1 MAAWARWCYRHRLV
15 VVVLWLG
22 ALLGLG
28 AAGSTAGTAY
38 TQVLSLPDT
47 DSQRAHDLMTK
58 AFPERSGDT
67 DTVVWKTDAGSSVR
81 DAAVR
86 DRVEPALRRIAA
98 LDGVGGVASPYATG
112 PRAAAQVSADGRI
125 AYAQV
130 TFVRQ
135 ADEIPEEQIERV
147 VDTAHAAAR
156 DGLQVEAGGQAV
168 ARTLEP
174 SAGAPG
180 AVGVAA
186 AAVVL
191 FLAFGSLFAMLLP
204 IVTAVFA
211 VGTGVL
217 ATMLLSHVTD
227 VPEVAPLLGSLIG
240 LGVGIDYALFI
251 VTRHRR
257 GILRGLEPQESA
269 VQAVDTSGRAV
280 LFAGGTVCVALA
292 GMLVMNL
299 RFLDGVVIAA
309 SLTVLLGALAAV
321 TLLPALLGV
330 LGVRVLSRR
339 QRRALAASG
348 PEPEEPGGLTAR
360 WSAFVRRRPRT
371 VGVLALAVMV
381 ALAVPLLSL
390 RLGATDQGNHQESTT
405 TRQAYD
411 LLTEGF
417 GPGFNGPLQVVVDQ
431 RDPGA
436 TAELVE
442 RIRATEGVARVRQDP
457 PAPPSPPSHAA
468 DTTVIEVVP
477 TGSPQSEETG
487 RLIDRLR
494 GDVLPEAGADAHVGG
509 VTAVSKDFAAVT
521 ADRLPYF
528 VGAVV
533 VLGFLLLLLAFR
545 SLVVPLTAAL
555 MNLIAAAASFGVLV
569 AVFQWG
575 WGGELLGLGEAGPF
589 TALLPVIVLA
599 LLFGLS
605 TDYQVFL
612 VSRMHEEWAHTHD
625 NARAVRVGLAETG
638 RVINC
643 AALTVIC
650 VCAVFTA
657 FSAFPGRPAFV
668 LSGDTEGAMAGI
680 GLAAAVALDAFVL
693 RTALVPAAMH
703 LIGRANWWLP
713 ARLDR
718 RLPHLAVEPKEAEPP
733 APEDLEV
740 LVAAALG
747 TPRPPVSPASPGP
760 RGPAGAGGSHGVNP
774 YGAAHAYEARN
785 GARDLS
791 GEAAK
796 PLPPYDGQGPATPYG
811 PYRPGR
817 RTAPGARPSGV
828 PGPRAPGIPGY
839 RRAARGPGAPRED
852 DAPMAGDTPMESA
865 APGPYGPVVHGFII
879 TPDGDPIHS
888 VTLTLLSKGG
898 SQLDRVSSL
907 ADGSYILVAPAPGVY
922 LLAAAAPGYASKA
935 RHIMLGDGPLTYD
948 LELVEAVGG
957 GVNAVT

>member
-28 AAGSTAGTAY
+28 VAGAVAGTSY
-38 TQVLSLPDT
+38 TNVFSLPDT
-47 DSQRAHDLMTK
+47 DSKRAHDLMTK

-86 DRVEPALRRIAA
+86 DRIEPALRRIAA

-135 ADEIPEEQIERV
+135 ANEIPKEQIERV
-147 VDTAHAAAR
+147 VDTARAAAR
-156 DGLQVEAGGQAV
+156 DGLRVEAGGQAV

-174 SAGAPG
+174 PAGTSE

-269 VQAVDTSGRAV
+269 VQAVNTSGRAV

-309 SLTVLLGALAAV
+309 SLTVLLGVLAAI

-330 LGVRVLSRR
+330 LGARVLSRR
-339 QRRALAASG
+339 RRRALAASG

-360 WSAFVRRRPRT
+360 WSAFVQRRPRT
-371 VGVLALAVMV
+371 VGVLALAVMA

-411 LLTEGF
+411 LLAEGF

-436 TAELVE
+436 TAGLVE
-442 RIRATEGVARVRQDP
+442 RIRATEGVARVQQDP
-457 PAPPSPPSHAA
+457 PSPLSPLSTAA

-509 VTAVSKDFAAVT
+509 VTAVFKDFAAVT

-533 VLGFLLLLLAFR
+533 ALGFLLLLLAFR
-545 SLVVPLTAAL
+545 SLAVPLTAAL

-575 WGGELLGLGEAGPF
+575 WGGELLGLGAEGPI
-589 TALLPVIVLA
+589 TAFLPVIMLA

-605 TDYQVFL
+605 MDYQVFL

-643 AALTVIC
+643 AALIVIC
-650 VCAVFTA
+650 VFTVF
-657 FSAFPGRPAFV
+657 PVFV

-680 GLAAAVALDAFVL
+680 GLAAAVALDAFIL

-747 TPRPPVSPASPGP
+747 TPRPPVSPATPGP

-774 YGAAHAYEARN
+774 YGAAHAYEAKD
-785 GARDLS
+785 ATRDHS

-796 PLPPYDGQGPATPYG
+796 SLPPYDGQGSATPYG

-817 RTAPGARPSGV
+817 RTAPGARTPGV
-828 PGPRAPGIPGY
+828 PGPRTPGNPGA

-852 DAPMAGDTPMESA
+852 DAPMAGDTPMEGA

-907 ADGSYILVAPAPGVY
+907 ADGSYILAAPAPGVY
-922 LLAAAAPGYASKA
+922 LLAATAPGYASKA